1 MGIFSKN
8 NRHYTKVKF
17 GEIMANIAINGFGR
31 IGRSVLRIII
41 ETNSDINVSAIND
54 LGNYENLA
62 YLLKHDSVMGVLDA
76 NVSVEDDVLIV
87 DDRKIKLTS
96 IKDPSQLPWNELKI
110 DVVIES
116 TGIFR
121 DNASLQKH
129 IDAGAK
135 KVLLTVP
142 PKDDIDATIVLG
154 VNNEDLK
161 PEHKVVS
168 NASCTT
174 NCLAPIAKVLDDN
187 FGIKSGLMTTV
198 HAYTN
203 DQALAEGTHSDFRRG
218 RSATQNIIP
227 TSTGAAKAVGMVLP
241 KLNGKLD
248 GMAMRVPVPD
258 GSVVD
263 LVVELEKNVTLEEL
277 NSAIKDAANTTLK
290 GILEYSEVPLVS
302 TDILQNPHS
311 SIYDSTSTQILDNN
325 HVKVVCWYDNEW
337 GYSNRVV
344 DLIKELA

>member
-1 MGIFSKN
+1 MGN
-8 NRHYTKVKF
+8 V
-17 GEIMANIAINGFGR
+17 AINGFGR
-31 IGRSVLRIII
+31 IGRSILRIIV
-41 ETNSDINVSAIND
+41 ENDSDINVVAIND

-62 YLLKHDSVMGVLDA
+62 YLLKHDSVMGILDR
-76 NVSVEDDVLIV
+76 NVSVAGDKLIV
-87 DDRKIKLTS
+87 DDRTIQLTS
-96 IKDPSQLPWNELKI
+96 IKDPAELPWKEMDV
-110 DVVIES
+110 DVVVES

-121 DNASLQKH
+121 DSESLNKH
-129 IDAGAK
+129 LDAGAK

-154 VNNEDLK
+154 VNDGDLK
-161 PEHKVVS
+161 PEDKIVS

-187 FGIKSGLMTTV
+187 FGIISGLMTTV

-203 DQALAEGTHSDFRRG
+203 DQALAETTHSDFRRG

-241 KLNGKLD
+241 ELNGKLD

-263 LVVELEKNVTLEEL
+263 LVVELEKKVSIDDINKAVKNAADNEL
-277 NSAIKDAANTTLK
+277 N

-302 TDILQNPHS
+302 TDILNNPHS
-311 SIYDSTSTQILDNN
+311 SIYDASSTQLLEGN

-344 DLIKELA
+344 DLIGNLLDNG

>member
-1 MGIFSKN
+1 MGN
-8 NRHYTKVKF
+8 V
-17 GEIMANIAINGFGR
+17 AINGFGR
-31 IGRSVLRIII
+31 IGRSILRIIV
-41 ETNSDINVSAIND
+41 ENDSDINVVAIND

-62 YLLKHDSVMGVLDA
+62 YLLKHDSVMGILDK
-76 NVSVEDDVLIV
+76 NVSVAGDKLIV
-87 DDRKIKLTS
+87 DDRTIQLTS
-96 IKDPSQLPWNELKI
+96 IKDPAELPWKEMNV
-110 DVVIES
+110 DVVVES

-121 DNASLQKH
+121 DSESLNKH
-129 IDAGAK
+129 LDAGAK

-154 VNNEDLK
+154 VNDSDLK
-161 PEHKVVS
+161 PEDKIVS

-187 FGIKSGLMTTV
+187 FGIISGLMTTV

-203 DQALAEGTHSDFRRG
+203 DQALAETTHSDFRRG

-241 KLNGKLD
+241 ELNGKLD

-263 LVVELEKNVTLEEL
+263 LVVELEKKVSIDDINKAVKNAADNEL
-277 NSAIKDAANTTLK
+277 N

-302 TDILQNPHS
+302 TDILNNPHS
-311 SIYDSTSTQILDNN
+311 SIYDASSTQLLEGN
-325 HVKVVCWYDNEW
+325 HVKVVCWYDNAW

-344 DLIKELA
+344 DLIGNLLDNG

>member
-1 MGIFSKN
+1 MGN
-8 NRHYTKVKF
+8 V
-17 GEIMANIAINGFGR
+17 AINGFGR
-31 IGRSVLRIII
+31 IGRSILRIIV
-41 ETNSDINVSAIND
+41 ENDSDINVVAIND

-62 YLLKHDSVMGVLDA
+62 YLLKHDSVMGILDR
-76 NVSVEDDVLIV
+76 NVSVAGDKLIV
-87 DDRKIKLTS
+87 DDRTIQLTS
-96 IKDPSQLPWNELKI
+96 IKDPAELPWKEMDV
-110 DVVIES
+110 DVVVES

-121 DNASLQKH
+121 DSESLNKH
-129 IDAGAK
+129 LDAGAK

-154 VNNEDLK
+154 VNDGDLK
-161 PEHKVVS
+161 PEDKIVS

-187 FGIKSGLMTTV
+187 FGIISGLMTTV

-203 DQALAEGTHSDFRRG
+203 DQALAETTHSDFRRG

-241 KLNGKLD
+241 ELNGKLD

-263 LVVELEKNVTLEEL
+263 LVVELEKKVSIDDINKAVKYAADNEL
-277 NSAIKDAANTTLK
+277 N

-302 TDILQNPHS
+302 TDILNNPHS
-311 SIYDSTSTQILDNN
+311 SIYDASSTQLLEGN

-344 DLIKELA
+344 DLIGNLLDNG

>member
-1 MGIFSKN
+1 MGN
-8 NRHYTKVKF
+8 V
-17 GEIMANIAINGFGR
+17 AINGFGR
-31 IGRSVLRIII
+31 IGRSILRIIV
-41 ETNSDINVSAIND
+41 ENDSDINVVAIND

-62 YLLKHDSVMGVLDA
+62 YLLKHDSVMGILDR
-76 NVSVEDDVLIV
+76 NVSVAGDKLIV
-87 DDRKIKLTS
+87 DDRTIQLTS
-96 IKDPSQLPWNELKI
+96 IKDPAELPWKEMNV
-110 DVVIES
+110 DVVVES

-121 DNASLQKH
+121 DSESLNKH
-129 IDAGAK
+129 LDAGAK

-154 VNNEDLK
+154 VNDGDLK
-161 PEHKVVS
+161 PEDKIVS

-187 FGIKSGLMTTV
+187 FGIISGLMTTV

-203 DQALAEGTHSDFRRG
+203 DQALAETTHSDFRRG

-241 KLNGKLD
+241 ELNGKLD

-263 LVVELEKNVTLEEL
+263 LVVELKKEVSIDDINKAVKNAADNEL
-277 NSAIKDAANTTLK
+277 N

-302 TDILQNPHS
+302 TDILNNPHS
-311 SIYDSTSTQILDNN
+311 SIYDASSTQLLEGN

-344 DLIKELA
+344 DLIGNLLDNG

>member
-1 MGIFSKN
+1 MGN
-8 NRHYTKVKF
+8 V
-17 GEIMANIAINGFGR
+17 AINGFGR
-31 IGRSVLRIII
+31 IGRSILRIIV
-41 ETNSDINVSAIND
+41 ENDSDINVVAIND

-62 YLLKHDSVMGVLDA
+62 YLLKHDSVMGILDR
-76 NVSVEDDVLIV
+76 NVSVAGDKLIV
-87 DDRKIKLTS
+87 DDRAIQLTS
-96 IKDPSQLPWNELKI
+96 IKDPSELPWKEMDV
-110 DVVIES
+110 DVVVES

-121 DNASLQKH
+121 DSESLNKH
-129 IDAGAK
+129 LDAGAK

-154 VNNEDLK
+154 VNDGDLK
-161 PEHKVVS
+161 PEDKIVS

-187 FGIKSGLMTTV
+187 FGIISGLMTTV

-203 DQALAEGTHSDFRRG
+203 DQALAETTHSDFRRG

-241 KLNGKLD
+241 ELNGKLD

-263 LVVELEKNVTLEEL
+263 LVVELEKKVSIDDINKAVKYAADNEL
-277 NSAIKDAANTTLK
+277 N

-302 TDILQNPHS
+302 TDILNNPHS
-311 SIYDSTSTQILDNN
+311 SIYDASSTQLLEGN

-344 DLIKELA
+344 DLIGNLLDNG

>member
-1 MGIFSKN
+1 MGN
-8 NRHYTKVKF
+8 V
-17 GEIMANIAINGFGR
+17 AINGFGR
-31 IGRSVLRIII
+31 IGRSILRIIV
-41 ETNSDINVSAIND
+41 ENDSDINVVAIND

-62 YLLKHDSVMGVLDA
+62 YLLKHDSVMGILDRK
-76 NVSVEDDVLIV
+76 VSVAGDKLIV
-87 DDRKIKLTS
+87 DDRTIQLTS
-96 IKDPSQLPWNELKI
+96 IKDPAEPPWKEMDV
-110 DVVIES
+110 DVVVES

-121 DNASLQKH
+121 DSESLNKH
-129 IDAGAK
+129 LDAGAK

-154 VNNEDLK
+154 VNDGDLK
-161 PEHKVVS
+161 PEDKIVS

-187 FGIKSGLMTTV
+187 FGIISGLMTTV

-203 DQALAEGTHSDFRRG
+203 DQALAETTHSDFRRG

-241 KLNGKLD
+241 ELNGKLD

-263 LVVELEKNVTLEEL
+263 LVVELEKKVSIDDINKAVKNAADNEL
-277 NSAIKDAANTTLK
+277 N

-302 TDILQNPHS
+302 TDILNNPHS
-311 SIYDSTSTQILDNN
+311 SIYDASSTQLLEGN

-344 DLIKELA
+344 DLIGNLLDNG

>member
-1 MGIFSKN
+1 MGN
-8 NRHYTKVKF
+8 V
-17 GEIMANIAINGFGR
+17 AINGFGR
-31 IGRSVLRIII
+31 IGRSILRIIV
-41 ETNSDINVSAIND
+41 ENDSDINVVAIND

-62 YLLKHDSVMGVLDA
+62 YLLKHDSVMGILDR
-76 NVSVEDDVLIV
+76 NVSVAGDKLIV
-87 DDRKIKLTS
+87 DDRTIQLTS
-96 IKDPSQLPWNELKI
+96 IKDPVELPWKEMDV
-110 DVVIES
+110 DVVVES

-121 DNASLQKH
+121 DSESLNKH
-129 IDAGAK
+129 LDAGAK

-154 VNNEDLK
+154 VNDGDLK
-161 PEHKVVS
+161 PQDKIVS

-187 FGIKSGLMTTV
+187 FGIISGLMTTV

-203 DQALAEGTHSDFRRG
+203 DQALAETTHSDFRRG

-241 KLNGKLD
+241 ELNGKLD

-263 LVVELEKNVTLEEL
+263 LVVELEKKVSIDDINKAVKNAADNEL
-277 NSAIKDAANTTLK
+277 N

-302 TDILQNPHS
+302 TDILNNPHS
-311 SIYDSTSTQILDNN
+311 SIYDASSTQLLEGN

-344 DLIKELA
+344 DLIGNLLDNG

>member
-1 MGIFSKN
+1 MGN
-8 NRHYTKVKF
+8 V
-17 GEIMANIAINGFGR
+17 AINGFGR
-31 IGRSVLRIII
+31 IGRSILRIIV
-41 ETNSDINVSAIND
+41 ENDSDINIVAIND

-62 YLLKHDSVMGVLDA
+62 YLLKHDSVMGILDR
-76 NVSVEDDVLIV
+76 NVSVAGDKLIV
-87 DDRKIKLTS
+87 DDRTIQLTS
-96 IKDPSQLPWNELKI
+96 IKDPAELPWKEMDV
-110 DVVIES
+110 DVVVES

-121 DNASLQKH
+121 DSESLNKH
-129 IDAGAK
+129 LDAGAK

-154 VNNEDLK
+154 VNDGDLK
-161 PEHKVVS
+161 PEDKIVS

-187 FGIKSGLMTTV
+187 FGIISGLMTTV

-203 DQALAEGTHSDFRRG
+203 DQALAETTHSDFRRG

-241 KLNGKLD
+241 ELNGKLD

-263 LVVELEKNVTLEEL
+263 LVVELEKKVSIDDINKAVKNAADNEL
-277 NSAIKDAANTTLK
+277 N

-302 TDILQNPHS
+302 TDILNNPHS
-311 SIYDSTSTQILDNN
+311 SIYDASSTQLLEGN

-344 DLIKELA
+344 DLIGNLLDNG

>member
-1 MGIFSKN
+1 MG
-8 NRHYTKVKF
+8 
-17 GEIMANIAINGFGR
+17 NIAINGFGR
-31 IGRSVLRIII
+31 IGRSILRIIV
-41 ETNSDINVSAIND
+41 ENNPDINVVGIND

-62 YLLKHDSVMGVLDA
+62 YLLKHDSVMGILDA
-76 NVSVEDDVLIV
+76 NVRV
-87 DDRKIKLTS
+87 DGDKLLVDERVIQLTS
-96 IKDPSQLPWNELKI
+96 IKDPSELPWKEMNV
-110 DVVIES
+110 DVVVES

-121 DNASLQKH
+121 DNISLNKH
-129 IDAGAK
+129 LDAGAK

-142 PKDDIDATIVLG
+142 PKDEIDSTIVLG
-154 VNNEDLK
+154 VNDDDLK
-161 PEHKVVS
+161 PEDKIVS

-187 FGIKSGLMTTV
+187 FGIISGLMTTV

-203 DQALAEGTHSDFRRG
+203 DQALAETTHSDFRRG

-241 KLNGKLD
+241 ELNGKLD

-263 LVVELEKNVTLEEL
+263 LVVELEKKVSIDDINKAVKNAADNEL
-277 NSAIKDAANTTLK
+277 N
-290 GILEYSEVPLVS
+290 GILEYSDVPLVS
-302 TDILQNPHS
+302 TDILNNPHS
-311 SIYDSTSTQILDNN
+311 SIYDASSTQLLEGN

-344 DLIKELA
+344 DLIGNLLKNV